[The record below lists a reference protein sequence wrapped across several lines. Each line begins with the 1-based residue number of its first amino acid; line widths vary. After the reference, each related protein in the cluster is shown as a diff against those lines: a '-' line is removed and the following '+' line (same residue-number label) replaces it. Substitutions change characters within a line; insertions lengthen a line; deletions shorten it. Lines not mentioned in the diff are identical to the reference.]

1 MMKTGR
7 LRLFTAITAL
17 LAWLLGGFF
26 CTAAG
31 AGITFWSTE
40 VEKDRMKVQKDI
52 ADSFSRKTGIP
63 VQVVPVQ
70 ENLLAERV
78 TASYAARSLPDVMLV
93 PMDYLI
99 GWAVEGI
106 LDLSTGE
113 GAVRDLGEETFVPR
127 ALQLARIRGGLVGV
141 PMDGWG
147 QLLLYRKD
155 LFKEKGLST
164 PDTWETILRGA
175 RTLHKPPLLWG
186 FEAATD
192 PGQIYTQQVFE
203 HFALSNGVRL
213 TDSSGNIALNTPAMV
228 QTLEFYKSL
237 ARFTPPGNLYWL
249 HTRMDYLSGRAAMI
263 VWSPFILDE
272 LSGLRR
278 DQPVVPDMAKGKPGF
293 LSRNTGFVTA
303 IKGPHGKAQ
312 WGQIKYL
319 GITRDADKAAA
330 GAWVKFLLTERY
342 LDWLGMA
349 AEGKLP
355 MRRGTREAPERFV
368 DGWLNLEFGVTTRAR
383 VSEFYGMD
391 LAESLMGGLA
401 AFDRWGF
408 TEGKGLLVA
417 KIYGTKVIPQILK
430 QFLDGELTAAQAAQ
444 MMDQRVKALE

>member
-1 MMKTGR
+1 M
-7 LRLFTAITAL
+7 AVAL
-17 LAWLLGGFF
+17 LVAGLPAHSVNA
-26 CTAAG
+26 AAG
-31 AGITFWSTE
+31 GSITFWTTE
-40 VEKDRMKVQKDI
+40 VEMDRMKVQKEI
-52 ADSFSRKTGIP
+52 AGDFARKTGIQ
-63 VQVVPVQ
+63 VNVVPVQ
-70 ENLLAERV
+70 ENLLAERI
-78 TASYAARSLPDVMLV
+78 TASYAAKSLPDVVLV

-106 LDLSTGE
+106 LDQLAASK
-113 GAVRDLGEETFVPR
+113 AVRDLGEETFVPR
-127 ALQLARIRGGLVGV
+127 ALQLARMPGGLAGV
-141 PMDGWG
+141 PVDGWG

-155 LFKEKGLST
+155 LFREKGLQA
-164 PDTWETILRGA
+164 PKTWEAILNGA
-175 RTLHKPPLLWG
+175 KALHKPPLIWG
-186 FEAATD
+186 FEVATD

-213 TDSSGNIALNTPAMV
+213 TDRSGNITLNTPAMI

-237 ARFTPPGNLYWL
+237 SRFTPPGNLYWL

-278 DQPVVPDMAKGKPGF
+278 DQPVVPDMARGEPGF
-293 LSRNTGFVTA
+293 LSRNTGFITA
-303 IKGPHGKAQ
+303 IKGPHGAAQ

-319 GITRDADKAAA
+319 GITRDADKSAAE
-330 GAWVKFLLTERY
+330 AWVKFLLTERY
-342 LDWLGMA
+342 LEWLGMA

-355 MRRGTREAPERFV
+355 MRRGTPEAPKRFV

-383 VSEFYGMD
+383 ISEFYGMD
-391 LAESLMGGLA
+391 VAEALMKGLD

-408 TEGKGLLVA
+408 AEGKGLLMA

-430 QFLDGELTAAQAAQ
+430 RFLDGELTAAQAALL
-444 MMDQRVKALE
+444 MEQRVKALEKEP